1 MEPGEPGH
9 GGKLAF
15 GRAAAPP
22 PSPMRCAT
30 PNPARTRP
38 RAPIKASAAPKSAP
52 IRQLFA
58 PRNSRPKKEK
68 LSQSHNQ
75 LYSNYL
81 RLLFLP
87 KKCVVKPAVF
97 SYFHYQLHRMV
108 PGQTV
113 VCLEA
118 RKARN
123 KKNIT
128 NNKQNNIGGTR

>member
-1 MEPGEPGH
+1 MCH
-9 GGKLAF
+9 AKSSADT
-15 GRAAAPP
+15 
-22 PSPMRCAT
+22 S
-30 PNPARTRP
+30 AR
-38 RAPIKASAAPKSAP
+38 PKSRRLRLPKAPP

>member
-38 RAPIKASAAPKSAP
+38 RAPNQGVCGSQKRPHPP
-52 IRQLFA
+52 IIR